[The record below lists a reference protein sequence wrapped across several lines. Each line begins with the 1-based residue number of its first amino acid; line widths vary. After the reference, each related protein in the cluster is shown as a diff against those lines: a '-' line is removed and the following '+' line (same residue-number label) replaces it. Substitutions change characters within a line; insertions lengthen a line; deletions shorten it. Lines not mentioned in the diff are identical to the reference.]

1 MKKYNY
7 SKLLGRM
14 REKGFTQEDVAK
26 FCNRSIS
33 TINNRLNGNSFFSQN
48 DIKAIAEFLEIKS
61 EDIGMYFF
69 CKES

>member
-33 TINNRLNGNSFFSQN
+33 TINNRLNGNSFFFS
-48 DIKAIAEFLEIKS
+48 K
-61 EDIGMYFF
+61 
-69 CKES
+69 